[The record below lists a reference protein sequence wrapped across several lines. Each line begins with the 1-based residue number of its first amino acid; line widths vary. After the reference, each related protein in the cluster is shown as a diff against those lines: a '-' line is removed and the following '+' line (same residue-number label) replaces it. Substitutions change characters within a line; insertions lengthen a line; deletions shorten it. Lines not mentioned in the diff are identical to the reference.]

1 MLAIAEVA
9 DPRTLVGVIREL
21 IRDAVGTNSA
31 GDALEC
37 VFRIQDWANAVV
49 EAGETVTISVVLKSC
64 LLALTVG
71 SNGWGVTIQ
80 MGANYVPLESMPQYR
95 GFGESE
101 GLTTAQMVTLLKK
114 VATS

>member
-1 MLAIAEVA
+1 MPAIAEAA
-9 DPRTLVGVIREL
+9 DPPTLLGVIREM
-21 IRDAVGTNSA
+21 IRDAVGTSRA

-37 VFRIQDWANAVV
+37 VYRIQDWVNKVA
-49 EAGETVTISVVLKSC
+49 EAGKVMTISVVLKSR

-80 MGANYVPLESMPQYR
+80 MGVNYVRLESIPQYR

-101 GLTTAQMVTLLKK
+101 GLDTTKLVAILKMV
-114 VATS
+114 AAA